1 MAAIEPPT
9 WIRLFPLTILV
20 TISKLAVW
28 AICVAHYL
36 FLNSHPGGSLATT
49 FIKKDDVH
57 RAWHVVDAKG
67 QVLGRLA
74 SRIASVL
81 TGKDKPEYAPFLD
94 TGDHIIVINA
104 EKIILTGN
112 KEEDKAYF
120 RHTGYPGGIRETRAG
135 KVRDTHPERL
145 IESAVRGMLPKNKL
159 GRAQFKKLKV
169 YKGSQHPHEAQKPA
183 PLVLKTRVP
192 R

>member
-1 MAAIEPPT
+1 M
-9 WIRLFPLTILV
+9 
-20 TISKLAVW
+20 
-28 AICVAHYL
+28 
-36 FLNSHPGGSLATT
+36 ATT

-57 RAWHVVDAKG
+57 SVWHVVDAEG

-74 SRIASVL
+74 SRIARVL

-94 TGDHIIVINA
+94 TGDFVIVVNA
-104 EKIILTGN
+104 EKVVLTGN
-112 KEEDKAYF
+112 KELDKTYY
-120 RHTGYPGGIRETRAG
+120 RHTGYPGGIRESRAG
-135 KVRDTHPERL
+135 KLREKYPERIL
-145 IESAVRGMLPKNKL
+145 EAAVRGMLPKNRV

-183 PLVLKTRVP
+183 PLELKTRVP